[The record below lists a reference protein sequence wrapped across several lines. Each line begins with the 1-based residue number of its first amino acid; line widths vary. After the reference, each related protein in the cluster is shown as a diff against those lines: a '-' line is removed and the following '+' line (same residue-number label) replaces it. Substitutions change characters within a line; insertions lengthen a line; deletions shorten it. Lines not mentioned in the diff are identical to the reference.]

1 MIPASNINIKPVV
14 YLKDT
19 DGNYVLDT
27 NNKKIIEKIGT
38 EVSPYDEY
46 EYQVLITEYF
56 GNDLFTDEQKEIIK
70 DTIQAEIL
78 EQQKV
83 NPKGTKT
90 SPN

>member
-1 MIPASNINIKPVV
+1 MIPASNINIKPVI

-56 GNDLFTDEQKEIIK
+56 GNDLLTDEQKEVIK
-70 DTIQAEIL
+70 NNIQIEIS
-78 EQQKV
+78 EQIKI
-83 NPKGTKT
+83 NLK
-90 SPN
+90 